1 VGWLLD
7 EMRMHGESSELKD
20 EVIRLSRDFG
30 IVTPYTAYLVLEDE
44 ARRSVPVNLRSYQEM
59 EKDREATDSAKSRL
73 DSVRKEAASEA
84 SRAGASAVENSMAMQ
99 GLMSVTHVPQAAP
112 AAGLAKKAAPSM
124 AGGEGG
130 YRAAQEQ
137 NYAQQVR
144 LVGGRAF
151 YQNGNVWTDSSAQS
165 QHGIAQRQIRFGSA
179 EYFDLLKR
187 SPAAAR
193 WLALGNNVD
202 VVLDGVLV
210 SVRE

>member
-1 VGWLLD
+1 
-7 EMRMHGESSELKD
+7 
-20 EVIRLSRDFG
+20 
-30 IVTPYTAYLVLEDE
+30 
-44 ARRSVPVNLRSYQEM
+44 
-59 EKDREATDSAKSRL
+59 
-73 DSVRKEAASEA
+73 
-84 SRAGASAVENSMAMQ
+84 MAMQ
-99 GLMSVTHVPQAAP
+99 GLMSVTNVPQAAP

-124 AGGEGG
+124 TGGEGG

-151 YQNGNVWTDSSAQS
+151 YQNGNIWTDSSAQS
-165 QHGIAQRQIRFGSA
+165 QRGLAQRQIRFGSA
-179 EYFDLLKR
+179 EYFELLKK

-193 WLALGNNVD
+193 WLALGSNVD